1 MNKIVIALDG
11 PAGSGKT
18 TIAKAL
24 SKKLNI
30 MYLNT
35 GALYRALAYKCIKN
49 GLDATSTEVAEQIA
63 KNTDLKVE
71 YKDGLQHVFV
81 DGEDVTDKLSS
92 DEVSIAS
99 SQISVHKEI
108 RHKMV
113 ELQRHIADKQSII
126 VDGRDIGS
134 VVLPKADF
142 KFYLDADVGV
152 RAERR
157 YKELVSK
164 GSGISF
170 EEVLKDMKERD
181 HRDMTRDVSPLK
193 KCADAIVIDCTNLG
207 IDEVIEKF
215 MEYIG
220 RR

>member
-1 MNKIVIALDG
+1 MDKIVIALDG

-18 TIAKAL
+18 TIAKVL

-142 KFYLDADVGV
+142 KFYLDADVSV

-164 GSGISF
+164 GSNISF

-181 HRDMTRDVSPLK
+181 YRDMTRDVSPLK

-207 IDEVIEKF
+207 IGEVIEKF